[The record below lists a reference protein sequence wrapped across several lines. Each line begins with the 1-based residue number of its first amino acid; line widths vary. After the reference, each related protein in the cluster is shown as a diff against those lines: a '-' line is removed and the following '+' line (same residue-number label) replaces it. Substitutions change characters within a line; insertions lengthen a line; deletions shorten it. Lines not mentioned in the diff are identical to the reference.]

1 MTRKDYKIIAKAL
14 QGTRPRDIRSGAYA
28 ASYGT
33 WLATRRA
40 IAAELML
47 DNPRFDSGKFY
58 EATEQ
63 SALGL
68 R

>member
-1 MTRKDYKIIAKAL
+1 MTRKDYELIAKAL
-14 QGTRPRDIRSGAYA
+14 SGTRPRAIRSGTYS

-47 DNPRFDSGKFY
+47 NNPRFDSGKFY
-58 EATEQ
+58 EATE
-63 SALGL
+63 